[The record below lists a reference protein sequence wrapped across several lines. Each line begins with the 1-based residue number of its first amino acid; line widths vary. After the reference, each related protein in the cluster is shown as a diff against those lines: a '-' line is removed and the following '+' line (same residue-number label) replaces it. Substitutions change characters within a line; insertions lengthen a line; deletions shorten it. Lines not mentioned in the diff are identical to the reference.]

1 MESLL
6 YKFRKNEVRKMS
18 LDGKSLRKKSEMIYE
33 RIKEDIQKGKYLPGQ
48 RLAEEYLAKEYN
60 ASRNTIRVALAR
72 LEKDGLVTK
81 TTSGTIVS
89 FVDANEAL
97 QILEIREILEG
108 YLTRLAAR
116 KIKEKELEN
125 LERILNEMREVIEKK
140 EYYKYSQLNED
151 FHNIIYEAS
160 GNKVGIELIKSLK
173 LRIIRLQYLTALL
186 PGRANASIMEHEQIL
201 NALRNHNE
209 DEAER
214 AARLHVANV
223 REVIKNNIIL
233 FNLKSELNY

>member
-1 MESLL
+1 
-6 YKFRKNEVRKMS
+6 
-18 LDGKSLRKKSEMIYE
+18 
-33 RIKEDIQKGKYLPGQ
+33 PGQ

-60 ASRNTIRVALAR
+60 ASRNNIRVALAR

>member
-1 MESLL
+1 
-6 YKFRKNEVRKMS
+6 MS